1 MAQEVSLKKSISWVQ
16 GSAMTIGAVLGAG
29 ILVLPAITAAMAGP
43 GSLISW
49 LLTGI
54 LSLPMIIV
62 IAIMSSRFPDSGG
75 LAAYVRQAFGRSASE
90 ITGLLMLTAMPFGMP
105 VTALIGANYLGS
117 VFGWPQGAVHLAVAG
132 MLLTAISLNYRGI
145 ELSGRT
151 QVAVVSS
158 ILFIL
163 AFAVWSALPNIHAA
177 AFAPLLPHGWLPVGK
192 AMSLIFFA
200 FMGWEMIGNLA
211 EEFKNPGKDL
221 PISLGLSVIVINAL
235 YLAVA
240 FVTVGTNVYLSDSPL
255 TAMITLATYRWGDN
269 AGLLVAVLG
278 IIACYCPVHT
288 FLAGFSRLVYAQ
300 ARDGSFPAWFARLHP
315 RFQTPHRALLT
326 FIPVVLFILL
336 LSYLFSLDLQSLINI
351 PSANF
356 LAVYVLGM
364 SAAAKIFTSQRQKT
378 LAVVSALL
386 SLTIFAFSGWF
397 VLYPFGISLLV
408 LLRQYQRRKNSV

>member
-1 MAQEVSLKKSISWVQ
+1 
-16 GSAMTIGAVLGAG
+16 
-29 ILVLPAITAAMAGP
+29 
-43 GSLISW
+43 
-49 LLTGI
+49 
-54 LSLPMIIV
+54 
-62 IAIMSSRFPDSGG
+62 
-75 LAAYVRQAFGRSASE
+75 
-90 ITGLLMLTAMPFGMP
+90 
-105 VTALIGANYLGS
+105 
-117 VFGWPQGAVHLAVAG
+117 
-132 MLLTAISLNYRGI
+132 
-145 ELSGRT
+145 
-151 QVAVVSS
+151 
-158 ILFIL
+158 
-163 AFAVWSALPNIHAA
+163 
-177 AFAPLLPHGWLPVGK
+177 
-192 AMSLIFFA
+192 
-200 FMGWEMIGNLA
+200 
-211 EEFKNPGKDL
+211 
-221 PISLGLSVIVINAL
+221 
-235 YLAVA
+235 
-240 FVTVGTNVYLSDSPL
+240 
-255 TAMITLATYRWGDN
+255 MITLATYRWGDN